1 MSNRLLCLS
10 TVLFLLNG
18 CTVGPDFKSP
28 TAQVA
33 EQWAESKNPHVVAT
47 LDTPDYSEWWSIF
60 NDPIVNR
67 LIETAYRQ
75 NLPLQV
81 AGLRILEARANLGIA
96 IGEQYPQFQEA
107 NASLIYNN
115 LSKNAPNLAF
125 ADRNFWDFKLG
136 FDTAWE
142 LDFWGRF
149 RRNVESAS
157 ANMNASITSYDDILV
172 SLTAE
177 VARVYVLIRTLQELI
192 EVTQTNV
199 AIQQRSYEIANVQFT
214 EGAVSELDPQQALT
228 LLRDTQSQ
236 IPQLQANLR
245 QANYSLSVLLGMPPS
260 DLKEILGVENGQIP
274 TAPNEIAIGLPA
286 DLLRRRPDVRFAELQ
301 AAAQSARIGIVEADL
316 FPRIALVSGIG
327 FETSENGGIMS
338 NAAHLAKLFSSKS
351 WTFFIG
357 PDIRWNLL
365 NYGRIKNNVR
375 VQDARLEE
383 LIVNYQNSV
392 LLAAKE
398 VEDGLA
404 GFLGAQQQVGILNEG
419 VKAAT
424 RAVELANIQYRD
436 GAVDYTRVL
445 NSEQFLVRE
454 QAVWI
459 RARGDIATN
468 LILVYKALG
477 GGWEL
482 RKGQPFVS
490 IERQKEM
497 SERTDWGKYFEQPK
511 VVLPETLP
519 KPPPTGTKQPLLNLP
534 EW

>member
-1 MSNRLLCLS
+1 MSNRLFFVF
-10 TVLFLLNG
+10 TALLMFSG
-18 CTVGPDFKSP
+18 CTIGPDFKIP

-33 EQWAESKNPHVVAT
+33 EQWAESQDPHVLVKSE
-47 LDTPDYSEWWSIF
+47 TPDYTDWWSIF
-60 NDPIVNR
+60 NDPILNTLV
-67 LIETAYRQ
+67 ETAYRQ

-96 IGEQYPQFQEA
+96 IGEQYPQLQEA
-107 NASLIYNN
+107 KASLIYSN

-149 RRNVESAS
+149 RRGVESAS
-157 ANMNASITSYDDILV
+157 ASMNASITNYDDILV

-177 VARVYVLIRTLQELI
+177 VARVYVLIRTLEELI
-192 EVTQTNV
+192 EVTQHNV
-199 AIQQRSYEIANVQFT
+199 AIQQRSYEIANVQFI

-236 IPQLQANLR
+236 IPQLAANLR
-245 QANYSLSVLLGMPPS
+245 QAKYALSVLLGMPPGE
-260 DLKEILGVENGQIP
+260 LKEMLGNEQGQIP
-274 TAPNEIAIGLPA
+274 MAPPAVAVGVPA
-286 DLLRRRPDVRFAELQ
+286 DLLRRRPDIRFAELQ
-301 AAAQSARIGIVEADL
+301 AAAQSARIGIVRADL
-316 FPRIALVSGIG
+316 FPRIALVGGIG

-357 PDIRWNLL
+357 PDIRWNIL

-375 VQDARLEE
+375 VEDARLEE

-398 VEDGLA
+398 VEDGLS
-404 GFLGAQQQVGILNEG
+404 GFLGAQKQVSFLIDG
-419 VKAAT
+419 VNAAE
-424 RAVELANIQYRD
+424 RAVQLANIQYRD

-454 QAVWI
+454 QAILI

-490 IERQKEM
+490 NNRQKKM
-497 SERTDWGKYFEQPK
+497 SDRTDWDRFFEQPQ
-511 VVLPETLP
+511 VELPSDLP
-519 KPPPTGTKQPLLNLP
+519 KPPPTGTKQPLFNRP